1 MLGSLDF
8 VLLHV
13 EDIAAARA
21 FYTEKIGLTVKSET
35 PNFVQFE
42 ADGAATFALSH
53 AVQPTP
59 TTTVELWW
67 QVADVDATHA
77 ALVAQHVEITSEP
90 HDLPFGRTFAV
101 KDPAGNVVNFYK
113 SSQR

>member
-1 MLGSLDF
+1 MSGTLDF

-21 FYTEKIGLTVKSET
+21 FYTEKLGFTVKDENPT
-35 PNFVQFE
+35 FIQF
-42 ADGAATFALSH
+42 ATDGGAIFALSKETP
-53 AVQPTP
+53 ATP
-59 TTTVELWW
+59 TSTVELWW

-77 ALVAQHVEITSEP
+77 GLVAQHVEITSEP